1 MKRFLSISIGSPA
14 FFLIGFFILTST
26 IIDVYYY
33 MFNLAPGPNGE
44 SESLKFFVFI
54 VCPTYLILGGFAGN
68 YLYNKLNN
76 KE

>member
-1 MKRFLSISIGSPA
+1 
-14 FFLIGFFILTST
+14 
-26 IIDVYYY
+26 